1 MEATPWIWF
10 NGELVPW
17 EEAQVHVMAHAVH
30 YGSSVFEGIRAYDT
44 PQGAAVL
51 GLGPH
56 VRRLFESC
64 KIYRLEVPYTP
75 EAISQAI
82 KETIQANELRACY
95 IRPVVF
101 RGVHSFGLDGRG
113 SPVHMAIGTIPM
125 GQFLGQEALEKG
137 VSAGVSSWRR
147 VAPDTLP
154 ALAKLGGQYLGSQF
168 TAMEAHDR
176 GVVENIV
183 LNVAGYVSEG
193 SGENMFMVKDD
204 VLFTPPLSASI
215 LGGITRRFIMELARD
230 LGYEVR
236 EEMIAREMLYI
247 ADEIFFCGTAAEITP
262 VRTVDGVAIGAG
274 ERGPITA
281 HLQEHFFGIVNGRM
295 PDRFG
300 WLTPVDAE

>member
-1 MEATPWIWF
+1 
-10 NGELVPW
+10 
-17 EEAQVHVMAHAVH
+17 
-30 YGSSVFEGIRAYDT
+30 
-44 PQGAAVL
+44 
-51 GLGPH
+51 
-56 VRRLFESC
+56 
-64 KIYRLEVPYTP
+64 
-75 EAISQAI
+75 
-82 KETIQANELRACY
+82 
-95 IRPVVF
+95 
-101 RGVHSFGLDGRG
+101 
-113 SPVHMAIGTIPM
+113 
-125 GQFLGQEALEKG
+125 
-137 VSAGVSSWRR
+137 
-147 VAPDTLP
+147 
-154 ALAKLGGQYLGSQF
+154 
-168 TAMEAHDR
+168 MEAHDR

-193 SGENMFMVKDD
+193 SGENMFMVKED